1 MDYRVIVSKRAL
13 ESINLFVAYLLLEKN
28 SLQAA
33 QSVADDYEETLRRL
47 SVVAGGLKFCDDPEL
62 ASLGYRRINFKRH
75 KYFLVY
81 HVEEDVA
88 YVDRVFHFDQDYENA
103 MK

>member
-1 MDYRVIVSKRAL
+1 MDYRVIVSNTAQNAVDQF
-13 ESINLFVAYLLLEKN
+13 IAYLLLEKE

-47 SVVAGGLKFCDDPEL
+47 SVIAGSLKLCDDPEL
-62 ASLGYRRINFKRH
+62 ASHGYKRINFKRH
-75 KYFLVY
+75 DYFLIY
-81 HVEEDVA
+81 HIENDIA
-88 YVDRVFHFDQDYENA
+88 YVDRAFHFDQDFENA